1 MTVERLLKMF
11 KKQNALLLCILCSI
25 PLFVTAYIY
34 YQNSHPQGD
43 EPHYLIISQTMQL
56 YHSIDVMQDYTHGD
70 YRAFYPVHIDP
81 HVSPNAHG
89 QPLPMHS
96 IGGPF
101 LWLIPFMLLGR
112 LGVIFFI
119 SLLTLLAV
127 LNIYLFLVEME
138 IQQGYAFFVSLAFAI
153 GSPLY
158 VYAHLTFIEP
168 VATFICIYVVRV
180 LFQKALRTRDLI
192 GSSLALGVLPWIHI
206 RFALIEMPLFAF
218 LLFRLYQEHG
228 FKNIKH
234 YVSYLLP
241 VVALFLLF
249 ELYNLIFWGTLNPA
263 PNQANAGQV
272 PFQYPPFFGIAGTFM
287 DQEFGLFTNFP
298 IFIFALP
305 GILLS
310 LKKKYLSLHI
320 LLLLL
325 FVPYILT
332 FTTFRLWSGG
342 WTPPVRF
349 LVVLTPTLSF
359 YIAWALQQA
368 ASKLNLKLNL
378 NLLNG
383 LFALCTLFSFICGM
397 AYIGAQKFGF
407 NGGSGTNLAML
418 HVQNILHIPITEYVP
433 SLYRPH
439 QLRLFALWLVGMLCI
454 TGVTYLLGRNS
465 RSDVYKRKQQ

>member
-1 MTVERLLKMF
+1 M
-11 KKQNALLLCILCSI
+11 LCCI
-25 PLFVTAYIY
+25 PLFVSGYIY
-34 YQNSHPQGD
+34 ERQSHPQGD

-81 HVSPNAHG
+81 HVSPNARG
-89 QPLPMHS
+89 EPMPLHS

-127 LNIYLFLVEME
+127 LNIYLFLMEME
-138 IQQGYAFFVSLAFAI
+138 IRQNYAFFVSLAFAL

-168 VATFICIYVVRV
+168 IATFICIYVVRV
-180 LFQKALRTRDLI
+180 LFQKELRIRDLI

-206 RFALIEMPLFAF
+206 RFALIEVVLFAF
-218 LLFRLYQEHG
+218 LLFRLYQENG
-228 FKNIKH
+228 FKNIKR

-241 VVALFLLF
+241 VAALFLLF

-272 PFQYPPFFGIAGTFM
+272 PFQYLPFFGIAGTFM

-298 IFIFALP
+298 IFVFALP
-305 GILLS
+305 GILLA

-359 YIAWALQQA
+359 YMARALQQA
-368 ASKLNLKLNL
+368 HSK
-378 NLLNG
+378 LLNG
-383 LFALCTLFSFICGM
+383 LFALCTIFAFICGM
-397 AYIGAQKFGF
+397 GYIGAQKFGF

-418 HVQNILHIPITEYVP
+418 HVQNILHIPITSYVP
-433 SLYRPH
+433 SLYRAH
-439 QLRLFALWLVGMLCI
+439 QLRLFALWLAAIVCI
-454 TGVTYLLGRNS
+454 TGITYLLGRNNKGKGG
-465 RSDVYKRKQQ
+465 V

>member
-1 MTVERLLKMF
+1 MAVEQLLKIF
-11 KKQNALLLCILCSI
+11 KKQNALLLCILCCI
-25 PLFVTAYIY
+25 PLFVTGYIY
-34 YQNSHPQGD
+34 EQQSHPQGD

-56 YHSIDVMQDYTHGD
+56 YHSIDVMRDYTHGD

-81 HVSPNAHG
+81 HVSPNAKG
-89 QPLPMHS
+89 QPMPLHS

-127 LNIYLFLVEME
+127 LNIYLFLMEME
-138 IQQGYAFFVSLAFAI
+138 IRQSYAFFVSLAFAI

-158 VYAHLTFIEP
+158 VYAHLAFIEP
-168 VATFICIYVVRV
+168 IATFICIYVVRV
-180 LFQKALRTRDLI
+180 LFQKELRTRDFI

-206 RFALIEMPLFAF
+206 RFALIEVVLFAF
-218 LLFRLYQEHG
+218 LLFRLYQENG
-228 FKNIKH
+228 FKNIRR

-241 VVALFLLF
+241 VAALFLLF

-272 PFQYPPFFGIAGTFM
+272 PFQYLPFFGIAGTFM

-298 IFIFALP
+298 IFVFALP

-359 YIAWALQQA
+359 YMAWALQQA
-368 ASKLNLKLNL
+368 HSK
-378 NLLNG
+378 LLNG
-383 LFALCTLFSFICGM
+383 LFTLCILFAFICGM
-397 AYIGAQKFGF
+397 AYIGAEKFGF

-418 HVQNILHIPITEYVP
+418 HVQNILHIPITNYIP

-439 QLRLFALWLVGMLCI
+439 QLRLFALWLAAIICI
-454 TGVTYLLGRNS
+454 TGITYFVGCNS
-465 RSDVYKRKQQ
+465 RNKA